1 LQFTTLLYNFSPGQI
16 LKGKEEAN
24 QPADR
29 MTLQLIQLAFS
40 TRVSAQFPIRVAPSW
55 RHIICRPPAGFGIF
69 WRPQSKEEDT
79 MEAIWW
85 TLGILAIVLYTL
97 WVASAFNKKTDT
109 PARDEKK

>member
-1 LQFTTLLYNFSPGQI
+1 
-16 LKGKEEAN
+16 
-24 QPADR
+24 
-29 MTLQLIQLAFS
+29 
-40 TRVSAQFPIRVAPSW
+40 
-55 RHIICRPPAGFGIF
+55 
-69 WRPQSKEEDT
+69 